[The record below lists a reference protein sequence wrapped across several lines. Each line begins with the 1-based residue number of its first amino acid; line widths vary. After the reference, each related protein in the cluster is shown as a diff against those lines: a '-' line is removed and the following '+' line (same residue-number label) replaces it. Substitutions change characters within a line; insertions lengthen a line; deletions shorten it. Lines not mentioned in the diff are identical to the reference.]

1 VYAKAD
7 AVAFDEE
14 FLENIVAVSTGE
26 RRERGKEVC
35 QAVDEVFGEDLG
47 TCCAPDVV
55 VLRVDFDG
63 SVDCALAL

>member
-7 AVAFDEE
+7 AVAFVEE
-14 FLENIVAVSTGE
+14 FLENMVAVSTGE

-55 VLRVDFDG
+55 LRVDFDG